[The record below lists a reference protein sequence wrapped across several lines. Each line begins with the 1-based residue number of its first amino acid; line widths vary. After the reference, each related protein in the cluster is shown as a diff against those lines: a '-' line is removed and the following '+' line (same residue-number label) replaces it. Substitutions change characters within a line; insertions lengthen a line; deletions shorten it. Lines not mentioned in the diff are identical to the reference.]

1 LAAPVAVKLRRE
13 LTGGVKEPGVA
24 RYAVREKIFSIG
36 DDFWITDAQGNQVFL
51 VDGKALSLRQTF
63 ELRDR
68 SGVVLATIR
77 KKLIAVRDTME
88 IEHDGQVVAT
98 VRKALIS
105 PLHNRSAIEL
115 ADGSQLE
122 AVGNILDKEFDIQDD
137 SGPIAH
143 ISRSWFRIRD
153 TYGVDIAP
161 GQNDALV
168 LCIAVCLDRIHHD
181 EVDGRR

>member
-1 LAAPVAVKLRRE
+1 M
-13 LTGGVKEPGVA
+13 A

-36 DDFWITDAQGNQVFL
+36 DDFWITDDGGNRVFL
-51 VDGKALSLRQTF
+51 VDGKAISLRHTF
-63 ELRDR
+63 ELKDA
-68 SGVVLATIR
+68 SGQILATVH
-77 KKLIAVRDTME
+77 KKLIAIRDTME

-105 PLHNRSAIEL
+105 PLPHRSVIDL

-181 EVDGRR
+181 EEDRGPLRLEPGY

>member
-1 LAAPVAVKLRRE
+1 
-13 LTGGVKEPGVA
+13 
-24 RYAVREKIFSIG
+24 VREKIFSIG
-36 DDFWITDAQGNQVFL
+36 DDFWITDAGGNRVFL
-51 VDGKALSLRQTF
+51 VDGKALRLRQTF
-63 ELRDR
+63 ELKDT
-68 SGVVLATIR
+68 SGTVLATVH

-105 PLHNRSAIEL
+105 PLHHRSVIEL

-122 AVGNILDKEFDIQDD
+122 AVGNILDKEFDIQDAG
-137 SGPIAH
+137 GPIAH
-143 ISRSWFRIRD
+143 ISRSWFRVRD

-181 EVDGRR
+181 EEERDR